1 MIDKFSWISVFPE
14 IILLVMACVIALADL
29 AVKSPR
35 HSGSDGDPRL
45 RPTLCGRPR
54 HVAWR

>member
-1 MIDKFSWISVFPE
+1 MIDNFSWISVFPE

-35 HSGSDGDPRL
+35 RTGTYVMSL
-45 RPTLCGRPR
+45 VTLFE
-54 HVAWR
+54 